1 MQYISAFLSHPNLF
15 ALLYYRA
22 KCVPSH
28 MGLAVG
34 VRQLD
39 QVSVDILTD
48 IFDWPFFASR
58 NTRTVDL
65 SMVNF
70 FLG

>member
-1 MQYISAFLSHPNLF
+1 
-15 ALLYYRA
+15 
-22 KCVPSH
+22 

-34 VRQLD
+34 VHQLD